1 MEAIT
6 KLPHLH
12 HAALPHDIAERQVL
26 LLDPMF
32 ATGGTALAAVQQ
44 QLGKGVAKA
53 LHVAGD
59 RRLR

>member
-12 HAALPHDIAERQVL
+12 HAALPHDIAERHVL

-32 ATGGTALAAVQQ
+32 ATGGTALCRRAAAARQRRRPGLQ
-44 QLGKGVAKA
+44 
-53 LHVAGD
+53 VAGD